1 MATKRVIELDERTTL
16 DMNDY
21 LLVDSQTS
29 TRKLAMS
36 TLFNYMTLTTMVFVA
51 ELPTTD
57 ISESTIYLLP
67 HSGSNTQWDEYVY
80 RDGAWVIIGT
90 STIDLSAIYQTKTD
104 NTLATTSKQIV
115 GAINEVNN
123 DLSKKALVN
132 TYYNS
137 SIDKLYKVNADGT
150 QGNEIKRFK
159 DYTLLAS
166 HSGSTTTYTVP
177 NIQNY
182 DELLIVA
189 VASVDGG
196 LRNSASFPI
205 DMVEYNKSNNIVA
218 TPDYEMAFNFAN
230 ATSVSL
236 YTQTSYITIKI
247 YAR

>member
-36 TLFNYMTLTTMVFVA
+36 TLFNYMTLTTIVFVT

-104 NTLATTSKQIV
+104 NTLLTIAKTIV
-115 GAINEVNN
+115 GGINELFGRLRANN
-123 DLSKKALVN
+123 NNFTAAYSDGKYGFTIDNQFYELGGGGSMKCAKFGTVLPTTTGAVIDISDLNLTSTEDYMV
-132 TYYNS
+132 
-137 SIDKLYKVNADGT
+137 VCDGT
-150 QGNEIKRFK
+150 GYSQG
-159 DYTLLAS
+159 TS
-166 HSGSTTTYTVP
+166 HNSTVF
-177 NIQNY
+177 I
-182 DELLIVA
+182 E
-189 VASVDGG
+189 
-196 LRNSASFPI
+196 
-205 DMVEYNKSNNIVA
+205 NK
-218 TPDYEMAFNFAN
+218 T
-230 ATSVSL
+230 ATSF
-236 YTQTSYITIKI
+236 TIKAGFAAPTNNNLVSYQVI
-247 YAR
+247 TFN